1 MFYYFNVFY
10 LCSFLGFLLET
21 SLKLLFFPHM
31 NNGILFGPW
40 IPVYGFGGVVV
51 LLISH
56 YVFRKTKMSKMAK
69 TLVTF
74 LIVMVLVTI
83 LEWLGGTFIELLFD
97 KVYWDYS
104 HMKFNFGPYISLEMS
119 LLWGIFSIIFIYLI
133 MPIEEK
139 IIKKIP
145 KWVTILVT
153 SDFFIDVIFTFISLK
168 S

>member
-40 IPVYGFGGVVV
+40 IPVYGFGAVIV

-56 YVFRKTKMSKMAK
+56 YIFRKTKMSKFLK
-69 TLVTF
+69 TVVTF
-74 LIVMVLVTI
+74 LLVTI
-83 LEWLGGTFIELLFD
+83 LVTGLEWVGGMLIEWLFD

-104 HMKFNFGPYISLEMS
+104 HMKFNFGPYICLEMS
-119 LLWGIFSIIFIYLI
+119 LLWGVFSIVFIYFI

-145 KWVTILVT
+145 KWLTILVT
-153 SDFFIDVIFTFISLK
+153 GFFLVDVIYTYISM
-168 S
+168 